1 MRLVRTLSGG
11 HSGHCEVDAVDTVDT
26 VEWTLWTLW
35 SGHCGHSGEHG
46 HPEIGKTFQYKRVH
60 CSVKT
65 PSTVRT
71 PIIDLTN
78 PDLTV

>member
-11 HSGHCEVDAVDTVDT
+11 HYGHCAVDTVK
-26 VEWTLWTLW
+26 WTLW
-35 SGHCGHSGEHG
+35 SGHCGHCGEHG